1 VTPKSTYTDL
11 IILLVV
17 GTLWHYL
24 YDWTG
29 GNDLIAVVAPINES
43 VWEHLKLGYGG
54 TIMLVVLDV
63 VRRRANTYI
72 LGRVVGLVAMN
83 LLIVVGFYGYFSVL
97 GRPFLPFDLALFV
110 LGCFV
115 AWRLA
120 VVVETKPLIS
130 LAAWT
135 SWLGWLMFILVGMVF
150 GLFTVQPPEAEIFV
164 PFPH

>member
-1 VTPKSTYTDL
+1 
-11 IILLVV
+11 
-17 GTLWHYL
+17 
-24 YDWTG
+24 
-29 GNDLIAVVAPINES
+29 
-43 VWEHLKLGYGG
+43 
-54 TIMLVVLDV
+54 MLVVLDV